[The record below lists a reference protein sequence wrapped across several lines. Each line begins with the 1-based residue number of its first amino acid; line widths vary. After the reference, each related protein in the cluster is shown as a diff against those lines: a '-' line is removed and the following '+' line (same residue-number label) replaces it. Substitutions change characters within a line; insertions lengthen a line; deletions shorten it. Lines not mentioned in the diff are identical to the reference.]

1 MPKLINK
8 VRDLNMSQVESG
20 PPSIHLEPTEPQQVT
35 PSYAVKNAK
44 TTKLQPQQKLPN
56 QQLQRFSN
64 NTYTSS
70 EEEVI
75 KRKQTFFY

>member
-44 TTKLQPQQKLPN
+44 TTNKPKSLELVT
-56 QQLQRFSN
+56 LVHLLV
-64 NTYTSS
+64 TVY
-70 EEEVI
+70 VHG
-75 KRKQTFFY
+75 FFGFCPDSRGV